1 MSVFSV
7 KWRNQINFHYVHQPT
22 KWMKVAIEACKNP
35 VMVFPL
41 LCCVLTEKCWT
52 DRCRWNVCQLMY
64 CKVKTWLKPSFFKH
78 ASLYKIMKV
87 WNLTLHCQY
96 EFVKVAQWKN
106 GFIKLHSTLYSKF
119 EFSFSTFERPV
130 LLSFLVT
137 GSQLSQCFEVSLT
150 KTKTKA

>member
-78 ASLYKIMKV
+78 ASMYKIMKV

-106 GFIKLHSTLYSKF
+106 GFIKNFTLQQIWDF
-119 EFSFSTFERPV
+119 FSVRSLLTF
-130 LLSFLVT
+130 
-137 GSQLSQCFEVSLT
+137 
-150 KTKTKA
+150 